1 MSFTLRAALGF
12 RSRMGPKAG
21 LAVLRPLVDQLKGEE
36 RAEALL
42 GALECARELDD
53 AESYEALVARWMS
66 VGVTTM
72 FAALAREVGAARIL
86 SPRLAQELA
95 RTECVRCPEDARA
108 HYLFARVCPA
118 ELREASYAQ
127 ALLLASRPPIRESD
141 VAQIAASMIAE
152 GLDPSPGVVAA
163 LAAEDLERLSARSQ
177 IAIARY
183 RLAHLRGYKR
193 VAALDG
199 LLAYVGKDTSVST
212 LALGVVAEFADRQ
225 MPTPLEW
232 DRLSTA
238 AREAGAETYRRF
250 AMWRALR
257 ENKES
262 ASPLAREAKLAVSTI
277 ALRAKKTEA
286 GSDAWAWPRGQRE
299 AAQRAYAAIK
309 MLRRDELVDF
319 APFTRDVSGAGAPTL
334 VLCALG
340 VSKGLGD
347 ATVLAKALLED
358 SSARRGWLR
367 LSKAASARGVGPLTS
382 RLLERAFACNE
393 PGAEKALGE
402 DLRRRAWAK
411 CAKGEGEEALALL
424 SRARR
429 LLRAS

>member
-1 MSFTLRAALGF
+1 
-12 RSRMGPKAG
+12 MGPKAG

-42 GALECARELDD
+42 GALECARALDD
-53 AESYEALVARWMS
+53 AESYEALVGQWMS
-66 VGVTTM
+66 VDVTTM
-72 FAALAREVGAARIL
+72 FVALAREVGAARIL
-86 SPRLAQELA
+86 SARLAQELA
-95 RTECVRCPEDARA
+95 RTECVRWPEDARA

-118 ELREASYAQ
+118 EEREASYAQ

-163 LAAEDLERLSARSQ
+163 LAAEDVDGLSARSQ

-199 LLAYVGKDTSVST
+199 LLAHVGQGPVSA
-212 LALGVVAEFADRQ
+212 LALQVVAEFADRQ

-238 AREAGAETYRRF
+238 ARDAGAETYRRF
-250 AMWRALR
+250 SMWRALR

-262 ASPLAREAKLAVSTI
+262 ASPLAREAKLAVSSI
-277 ALRAKKTEA
+277 ALRAKKTET
-286 GSDAWAWPRGQRE
+286 GSDEWAWPQGRRA
-299 AAQRAYAAIK
+299 AAQRAYAALK
-309 MLRRDELVDF
+309 TLRRDEVVDF
-319 APFTRDVSGAGAPTL
+319 APFIRDASGAGAPTL
-334 VLCALG
+334 ALCALG
-340 VSKGLGD
+340 LSKGIGD
-347 ATVLAKALLED
+347 ATVLAEALVEGA
-358 SSARRGWLR
+358 SARRGWLR
-367 LSKAASARGVGPLTS
+367 LSKAASARGLGPLTS

-393 PGAEKALGE
+393 PGAERALGE
-402 DLRRRAWAK
+402 DLRRRAWALR
-411 CAKGEGEEALALL
+411 EGEEALTLL

-429 LLRAS
+429 LLRGT